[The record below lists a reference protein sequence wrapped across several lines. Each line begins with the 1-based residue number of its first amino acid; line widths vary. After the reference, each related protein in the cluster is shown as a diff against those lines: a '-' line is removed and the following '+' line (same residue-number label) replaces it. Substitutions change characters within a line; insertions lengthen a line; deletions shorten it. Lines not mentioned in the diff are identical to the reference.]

1 MENNNNKSQAEIYRE
16 ERKARLAKEAAK
28 KAKKSPKLSRTKKI
42 AGKVIAI
49 VLAVV
54 LVIGAVGGVLNF
66 FGVPQKIIKV
76 KAGDNKEY
84 SFTLAEFNY
93 YYFLTWSN
101 YQQAAAQYESY
112 GTGMGLQYLGYDYTK
127 SPDKQEY
134 TDDNS
139 SVGGVTVAELGVA
152 NPTWADA
159 FTYGAINKIIQIKY
173 GALKAKEAG
182 ITISEDEQ
190 AEIDS
195 AIEEARKTA
204 AENDYSLDRFL
215 RATYGNGISEKVVRQ
230 VYEESYLATSYFEKL
245 QEDTKNAVTDAQV
258 EEKYNANKDNYDL
271 VSVRLYEF
279 TTEVPKAAE
288 GATEEEK
295 TAAAEKAYAET
306 KAKADAFLA
315 AVSDSASF
323 VAQAKVA
330 IKTADSSSKLDAD
343 ETTAYSDITYA
354 TLDAKGEALAKWV
367 YDDARVAGDKAV
379 IDLGSGTYDVV
390 LITAAPHKDMSA
402 STNAV
407 RHILVKFP
415 EDESGKTQTLTAAQ
429 KAEYRTNAQSILDE
443 YKKNPTEDNFAALA
457 KDKSADTGSAEN
469 GGLIEGIAKD
479 SSYVTNFLNWSTDAS
494 RKPGD
499 TDIIETEY
507 GYHVM
512 YYVKS
517 EGVAWFETV
526 KEEIVNENYSS
537 VFENLIDTQMT
548 KMDLHSPI
556 IKWAVKSEIK
566 LIKNRIAMNY

>member
-28 KAKKSPKLSRTKKI
+28 KAKKSPKLSKTKKI
-42 AGKVIAI
+42 AGRVIAI

-54 LVIGAVGGVLNF
+54 LVFGAVGGILNF
-66 FGVPQKIIKV
+66 FGAPQKVIKV

-101 YQQAAAQYESY
+101 YQQTAVQYENY
-112 GTGMGLQYLGYDYTK
+112 GSGMGLQFLGYDYSK
-127 SPDKQEY
+127 SPDKQSY
-134 TDDNS
+134 TDDHS
-139 SVGGVTVAELGVA
+139 SVTGVTVADLGVT

-159 FTYGAINKIIQIKY
+159 FTYAAVSQIIQIKY
-173 GALKAKEAG
+173 GALKAAEAG
-182 ITISEDEQ
+182 ITVTEDEQ

-195 AIEEARKTA
+195 AIESARKTA
-204 AENDYSLDRFL
+204 SENDYSLDRFL
-215 RATYGNGISEKVVRQ
+215 RATYGNGVSEKVVRQ
-230 VYEESYLATSYFEKL
+230 VYTESYLATSYFDKL
-245 QEDTKNAVTDAQV
+245 QEDTENAVTDAQV

-271 VSVRLYEF
+271 ASIRLYEF
-279 TTEVPKAAE
+279 TTEVPEAAE

-323 VAQAKVA
+323 VAQANVT
-330 IKTADSSSKLDAD
+330 IKSADSSSKLDAD
-343 ETTAYSDITYA
+343 ETTDFSDITYA

-390 LITAAPHKDMSA
+390 LVTAAPHKDMSV
-402 STNAV
+402 STNDV

-415 EDESGKTQTLTAAQ
+415 QDESGNTQELTDTQ
-429 KAEYRTNAQSILDE
+429 KAEYKAKAQAILDE
-443 YKKNPTEDNFAALA
+443 YKKDATEDNFAALA
-457 KDKSADTGSAEN
+457 TEKSEDTGSASN
-469 GGLIEGIAKD
+469 GGLIEGITK
-479 SSYVTNFLNWSTDAS
+479 SSNYVTNFLNWSTDAS

-512 YYVKS
+512 YYVKA
-517 EGVAWFETV
+517 EGVTWYETV
-526 KEEIVNENYSS
+526 KEEIVSEIYSN
-537 VFENLIDTQMT
+537 VFENLIDTQMS
-548 KMDLHSPI
+548 KINLNSPI
-556 IKWAVKSEIK
+556 IKWAVNSEIK

>member
-54 LVIGAVGGVLNF
+54 LVLGAVGGILNF
-66 FGVPQKIIKV
+66 FGAPQKIIKV
-76 KAGDNKEY
+76 KAGDNNEY

-93 YYFLTWSN
+93 YYFLTWAN
-101 YQQAAAQYESY
+101 YQQSAAQYESY
-112 GTGMGLQYLGYDYTK
+112 GSGMGLQYLGYDYTK
-127 SPDKQEY
+127 SPDKQAY
-134 TDDNS
+134 TDNNS

-159 FTYGAINKIIQIKY
+159 FTYGAINQIIQIKY
-173 GALKAKEAG
+173 GASKARETG
-182 ITISEDEQ
+182 ITISEEEQ
-190 AEIDS
+190 AEID
-195 AIEEARKTA
+195 AEIESTRKTA
-204 AENDYSLDRFL
+204 AEGDYSLDRFL
-215 RATYGNGISEKVVRQ
+215 RATYGNGISEKVIRR
-230 VYEESYLATSYFEKL
+230 VYEESYLATAYFEKL

-271 VSVRLYEF
+271 ASIRLYEF
-279 TTEVPKAAE
+279 TTEVPEAAE

-295 TAAAEKAYAET
+295 TAATEKAYAET

-323 VAQAKVA
+323 IAQAETA
-330 IKTADSSSKLDAD
+330 NKTADSSSTLDAD
-343 ETTAYSDITYA
+343 ETTDYSDITYA

-415 EDESGKTQTLTAAQ
+415 EDESGNIQTLTDEQ

-443 YKKNPTEDNFAALA
+443 YLKNPTEDNFAALA

-479 SSYVTNFLNWSTDAS
+479 SNYVTNFLNWSTDAS

-499 TDIIETEY
+499 TEIIETEY

-517 EGVAWFETV
+517 EGVAWYETV
-526 KEEIVNENYSS
+526 KEEIVSENYSS
-537 VFENLIDTQMT
+537 IFENLIDTQMA
-548 KMDLHSPI
+548 KIDLHSPA
-556 IKWAVKSEIK
+556 IKWAVNSQNK